1 MSDKERLNEFIEA
14 EKQEDNSNIEV
25 ANLSET
31 VKKSF
36 LEYAMSVIVAR
47 ALPDVKDG
55 MKPVHRRILFGMSEA
70 GITPSIPHKKSARI
84 VGDVMGKYHPHGD
97 SSIYE
102 AMVRLA
108 QNFSTRYPL
117 VDGHGNFGSIDGDD
131 PAAMRYTEARMSK
144 IALEMVRDIKKDT
157 VDLIPNYDG
166 EDEEPVALPSRFPNI
181 LVNGGTGIAVGMATN
196 IPPHN
201 LGETIDATL
210 AIYENPDITI
220 PELLEIIP
228 GPDFPTGAYIM
239 GKSGIVKAYETGQ
252 GTIIVRSKCEIDY
265 KGSSGKPRI
274 IVSEIPYGVNK
285 ANMITRMGE
294 LARDKVI
301 DGLTDI
307 RDESSGED
315 IRVVIELRKDVV
327 PEVILNQL
335 FKLTQLQSSYGINM
349 LVLVNGEPKVLGIKP
364 LLSHYMDHQFDVV
377 TRRIKFDLAR
387 DEERAHI
394 LEGLIKALTNIDEVV
409 DTIRK
414 SRNNEDAIAQLS
426 EKFDLSEKQAK
437 AVLGMTLSKLTSL
450 ETEKIENECKELL
463 AQINEYKRILADKN
477 EIYKVIKAE
486 MLEIKERFS
495 DKRRSQIIG
504 GEFNIDDEDLIPQED
519 IIITL
524 TVNGYIK
531 RVPVDTYRTQKRGG
545 RGMKGMSTNE
555 DDVVDKIVMA
565 NTHEDVLFFTNFGKV
580 YRIRGHQI
588 PEYSRQSKGI
598 PAINLF
604 KMDPTE
610 KVRSIISI
618 DNKSDDLTDEHTL
631 IFVTKHGITKRVA
644 LSEFARINANGKIAV
659 GLKENDELIDV
670 KLTDGNAEIFIA
682 SSNGK
687 VVRFNENDI
696 RVMGRTA
703 SGVRGINVG
712 SGEVVGVATSLEGK
726 YILVISERGYGKK
739 SKMEDY
745 RLTKRGGQ
753 GVLTIKT
760 SEKNGNLA
768 KIVAVNGEEDVLV
781 VTNLGIIIR
790 TSLKEVNV
798 SARNTLGVRIIKLS
812 NNQKVSSLCVTEAY
826 DEEEET
832 PVVENKLE
840 EVVSEASSSEVV
852 ESEVNEEIIEENI
865 DEVEEELLEEE
876 TLEDE
881 EEIVEEETDE
891 EM

>member
-265 KGSSGKPRI
+265 KGPSGKPRI

-364 LLSHYMDHQFDVV
+364 LLSYYMDHQFDVV

-670 KLTDGNAEIFIA
+670 KLTDGNEEIFIA

-712 SGEVVGVATSLEGK
+712 NGEVVGVATSLEGK

-826 DEEEET
+826 DEEEEI
-832 PVVENKLE
+832 PVVENKVE

-852 ESEVNEEIIEENI
+852 ESEVNEEIIEENV

>member
-1 MSDKERLNEFIEA
+1 MSDKENLREFIEA
-14 EKQEDNSNIEV
+14 GKAEDNNSNIEV

-201 LGETIDATL
+201 LGEAIDATL
-210 AIYENPDITI
+210 AIYENPDISI
-220 PELLEIIP
+220 QELLEIIP
-228 GPDFPTGAYIM
+228 GPDFPTGAFIM
-239 GKSGIVKAYETGQ
+239 GKSGIIKAYESGQ
-252 GTIIVRSKCEIDY
+252 GSIIVRSKCEIDY
-265 KGSSGKPRI
+265 KGPSGKPRI
-274 IVSEIPYGVNK
+274 IITEIPYAVNK

-294 LARDKVI
+294 LGRDKVI

-307 RDESSGED
+307 RDESAGDD

-335 FKLTQLQSSYGINM
+335 YKLTQLQSSFGINM
-349 LVLVNGEPKVLGIKP
+349 LVLVNGEPKILGIKP
-364 LLSHYMDHQFDVV
+364 LLTHYMDHQFDVV
-377 TRRIKFDLAR
+377 TRRIRYDLAK

-394 LEGLIKALTNIDEVV
+394 LEGLIKALLNIDAVV
-409 DTIRK
+409 ETIKK
-414 SRNNEDAIAQLS
+414 SKNNEDSTLQLCERFELS
-426 EKFDLSEKQAK
+426 ERQAK
-437 AVLGMTLSKLTSL
+437 AVLGMTLSKLNSL
-450 ETEKIENECKELL
+450 ETEKIDNEHKELV
-463 AQINEYKRILADKN
+463 AEINEFKRILADKN
-477 EIYKVIKAE
+477 EIYQVIKRE
-486 MLEIKERFS
+486 MLEIKEKYS

-531 RVPVDTYRTQKRGG
+531 RVPEDTYRTQKRGG
-545 RGMKGMSTNE
+545 RGMKGMSTND

-565 NTHEDVLFFTNFGKV
+565 NTHEDVLFFTNYGKV

-588 PEYSRQSKGI
+588 PEYSRTSKGI
-598 PAINLF
+598 PAINLL
-604 KMDPTE
+604 KMDQDE

-618 DNKSDDLTDEHTL
+618 NNKDGNLTDDHSL
-631 IFVTKHGITKRVA
+631 VFVTKKGITKRVF
-644 LSEFARINANGKIAV
+644 LSEFARINQNGKIAV
-659 GLKENDELIDV
+659 GLKDDDELIDV

-687 VVRFNENDI
+687 VVRFNESDV
-696 RVMGRTA
+696 RCMGRTA

-712 SGEVVGVATSLEGK
+712 DGEVVGVATSLEGK
-726 YILVISERGYGKK
+726 YILVISENGYGKM
-739 SKMEDY
+739 SDINDY
-745 RLTKRGGQ
+745 RLTKRGSQ

-760 SEKNGNLA
+760 SEKNGSLA
-768 KIVAVNGEEDVLV
+768 KIVAVNGEEDILV

-790 TSLKEVNV
+790 TSLKEVKV
-798 SARNTLGVRIIKLS
+798 AGRNTLGVRIIRLS
-812 NNQKVSSLCVTEAY
+812 NDQKVSSLCVTDA
-826 DEEEET
+826 
-832 PVVENKLE
+832 VEE
-840 EVVSEASSSEVV
+840 EVV
-852 ESEVNEEIIEENI
+852 
-865 DEVEEELLEEE
+865 EE
-876 TLEDE
+876 TLEENNEVVENVETTTE
-881 EEIVEEETDE
+881 E
-891 EM
+891 

>member
-1 MSDKERLNEFIEA
+1 MSDKEKLNEFIEDSKA
-14 EKQEDNSNIEV
+14 EDNNTNIEI

-108 QNFSTRYPL
+108 QKFSTRYPL

-210 AIYENPDITI
+210 AIYENPDITVQ
-220 PELLEIIP
+220 ELMEIIP

-252 GTIIVRSKCEIDY
+252 GAIIVRSKCEIDY
-265 KGSSGKPRI
+265 KGTGGKPRI
-274 IVSEIPYGVNK
+274 IVSEVPYGVNK

-315 IRVVIELRKDVV
+315 IRVVIELRKEVV

-335 FKLTQLQSSYGINM
+335 YKLTQLQSSYGINM
-349 LVLVNGEPKVLGIKP
+349 LVLVNGEPKVLGIKS
-364 LLSHYMDHQFDVV
+364 LLTYYMDHQFDVV
-377 TRRIKFDLAR
+377 TRRIKFDLAK

-394 LEGLIKALTNIDEVV
+394 LQGLIKALLNIDEVV
-409 DTIRK
+409 ETIK
-414 SRNNEDAIAQLS
+414 ASKNNEDSTIQLCQRFELS
-426 EKFDLSEKQAK
+426 ERQAK
-437 AVLGMTLSKLTSL
+437 AVLGMTLSKLNSL
-450 ETEKIENECKELL
+450 ETEKIENEHKELEEE
-463 AQINEYKRILADKN
+463 INEFKRILADKN

-486 MLEIKERFS
+486 MLEIKERYS
-495 DKRRSQIIG
+495 DKRRSEILG
-504 GEFNIDDEDLIPQED
+504 GEFNIDDEDLIPQEN

-531 RVPVDTYRTQKRGG
+531 RVPEDTYRTQKRGG
-545 RGMKGMSTNE
+545 KGMKGMSTND

-565 NTHEDVLFFTNFGKV
+565 NTHEDVLFFTNYGKV

-588 PEYSRQSKGI
+588 PEYSRTSKGI
-598 PAINLF
+598 PAINLL
-604 KMDPTE
+604 KMDQDE

-618 DNKSDDLTDEHTL
+618 NNKDDNLTDEHSL
-631 IFVTKHGITKRVA
+631 VFVTKNGITKRVF
-644 LSEFARINANGKIAV
+644 LSEFARINQNGKIAI
-659 GLKENDELIDV
+659 GLKDDDELIDV

-687 VVRFNENDI
+687 VVRFNEQDV
-696 RVMGRTA
+696 RCMGRTA
-703 SGVRGINVG
+703 SGVKGINVG
-712 SGEVVGVATSLEGK
+712 DGEVVGVATSLEGK
-726 YILVISERGYGKK
+726 YILVISEYGYGKM
-739 SKMEDY
+739 SDMNDY
-745 RLTKRGGQ
+745 RLTKRGSQ

-760 SEKNGNLA
+760 SEKNGSLA
-768 KIVAVNGEEDVLV
+768 KIVAVDGEEDILV

-790 TSLKEVNV
+790 TSLKEVKV
-798 SARNTLGVRIIKLS
+798 AGRNTLGVRIIRLA
-812 NNQKVSSLCVTEAY
+812 NEQKVSSLCVTEAV
-826 DEEEET
+826 EE
-832 PVVENKLE
+832 
-840 EVVSEASSSEVV
+840 
-852 ESEVNEEIIEENI
+852 
-865 DEVEEELLEEE
+865 EVEENTEVASNEE
-876 TLEDE
+876 TTTNE
-881 EEIVEEETDE
+881 
-891 EM
+891 

>member
-1 MSDKERLNEFIEA
+1 MSDKEKLNEFIEDSKA
-14 EKQEDNSNIEV
+14 EDNNTNIEI

-108 QNFSTRYPL
+108 QKFSTRYPL

-210 AIYENPDITI
+210 AIYENPDITVQ
-220 PELLEIIP
+220 ELMEIIP

-265 KGSSGKPRI
+265 KGTGGKPRI
-274 IVSEIPYGVNK
+274 IVSEVPYGVNK

-335 FKLTQLQSSYGINM
+335 YKLTQLQSSYGINM
-349 LVLVNGEPKVLGIKP
+349 LVLVNGEPKVLGIKS
-364 LLSHYMDHQFDVV
+364 LLTYYMDHQFDVV
-377 TRRIKFDLAR
+377 TRRIKFDLAK

-394 LEGLIKALTNIDEVV
+394 LQGLIKALLNIDEVV
-409 DTIRK
+409 ETIK
-414 SRNNEDAIAQLS
+414 ASKNNEDSTIQLCQRFELS
-426 EKFDLSEKQAK
+426 ERQAK
-437 AVLGMTLSKLTSL
+437 AVLGMTLSKLNSL
-450 ETEKIENECKELL
+450 ETEKIENEHKEVEEE
-463 AQINEYKRILADKN
+463 INEFKRILADKN

-486 MLEIKERFS
+486 MLEIKERYS
-495 DKRRSQIIG
+495 DKRRSEILG
-504 GEFNIDDEDLIPQED
+504 GEFNIDDEDLIPQEN

-531 RVPVDTYRTQKRGG
+531 RVPEDTYRTQKRGG
-545 RGMKGMSTNE
+545 KGMKGMSTND

-565 NTHEDVLFFTNFGKV
+565 NTHEDVLFFTNYGKV

-588 PEYSRQSKGI
+588 PEYSRTSKGI
-598 PAINLF
+598 PAINLL
-604 KMDPTE
+604 KMDQDE

-618 DNKSDDLTDEHTL
+618 NNKDDNLTDEHSL
-631 IFVTKHGITKRVA
+631 VFVTKNGITKRVF
-644 LSEFARINANGKIAV
+644 LSEFARINQNGKIAI
-659 GLKENDELIDV
+659 GLKDDDELIDV

-687 VVRFNENDI
+687 VVRFNEQDV
-696 RVMGRTA
+696 RCMGRTA
-703 SGVRGINVG
+703 SGVKGINVG
-712 SGEVVGVATSLEGK
+712 DGEVVGVATSLEGK
-726 YILVISERGYGKK
+726 YILVISEYGYGKM
-739 SKMEDY
+739 SDMNDY
-745 RLTKRGGQ
+745 RLTKRGSQ

-760 SEKNGNLA
+760 SEKNGSLA
-768 KIVAVNGEEDVLV
+768 KIVAVDGEEDILV

-790 TSLKEVNV
+790 TSLKEVKV
-798 SARNTLGVRIIKLS
+798 AGRNTLGVRIIRLA
-812 NNQKVSSLCVTEAY
+812 NEQKVSSLCVTEAV
-826 DEEEET
+826 EE
-832 PVVENKLE
+832 
-840 EVVSEASSSEVV
+840 
-852 ESEVNEEIIEENI
+852 
-865 DEVEEELLEEE
+865 EVEENTEVASNEE
-876 TLEDE
+876 TTTNE
-881 EEIVEEETDE
+881 
-891 EM
+891 

>member
-1 MSDKERLNEFIEA
+1 MSDKENLKEFIEA
-14 EKQEDNSNIEV
+14 GKAEDNNSNIEV

-201 LGETIDATL
+201 LGEAIDATL
-210 AIYENPDITI
+210 AIYENPDISI
-220 PELLEIIP
+220 QELLEIIP
-228 GPDFPTGAYIM
+228 GPDFPTGAFIM
-239 GKSGIVKAYETGQ
+239 GKSGIIKAYESGQ
-252 GTIIVRSKCEIDY
+252 GSIIVRSKCEIDY
-265 KGSSGKPRI
+265 KGPSGKPRI
-274 IVSEIPYGVNK
+274 IITEIPYAVNK

-307 RDESSGED
+307 RDESAGDD

-335 FKLTQLQSSYGINM
+335 YKLTQLQSSFGINM
-349 LVLVNGEPKVLGIKP
+349 LVLVNGEPKILGIKP
-364 LLSHYMDHQFDVV
+364 LLTHYMDHQFDVV
-377 TRRIKFDLAR
+377 TRRIRYDLAK

-394 LEGLIKALTNIDEVV
+394 LEGLIKALLNIDAVV
-409 DTIRK
+409 ETIKK
-414 SRNNEDAIAQLS
+414 SKNNEDSTLQLCERFELS
-426 EKFDLSEKQAK
+426 ERQAK
-437 AVLGMTLSKLTSL
+437 AVLGMTLSKLNSL
-450 ETEKIENECKELL
+450 ETEKIDNEHKELV
-463 AQINEYKRILADKN
+463 AEINEFKRILADKN
-477 EIYKVIKAE
+477 EIYQVIKRE
-486 MLEIKERFS
+486 MLEIKEKYS

-531 RVPVDTYRTQKRGG
+531 RVPEDTYRTQKRGG
-545 RGMKGMSTNE
+545 RGMKGMSTND

-565 NTHEDVLFFTNFGKV
+565 NTHEDVLFFTNYGKV

-588 PEYSRQSKGI
+588 PEYSRTSKGI
-598 PAINLF
+598 PAINLL
-604 KMDPTE
+604 KMDQDE

-618 DNKSDDLTDEHTL
+618 NNKDGNLTDDHSL
-631 IFVTKHGITKRVA
+631 VFVTKKGITKRVF
-644 LSEFARINANGKIAV
+644 LSEFARINQNGKIAV
-659 GLKENDELIDV
+659 GLKDDDELIDV

-687 VVRFNENDI
+687 VVRFNESDV
-696 RVMGRTA
+696 RCMGRTA

-712 SGEVVGVATSLEGK
+712 DGEVVGVATSLEGK
-726 YILVISERGYGKK
+726 YILVISENGYGKM
-739 SKMEDY
+739 SDINDY
-745 RLTKRGGQ
+745 RLTKRGSQ

-760 SEKNGNLA
+760 SEKNGSLA
-768 KIVAVNGEEDVLV
+768 KIVAVNGEEDILV

-790 TSLKEVNV
+790 TSLKEVKV
-798 SARNTLGVRIIKLS
+798 AGRNTLGVRIIRLS
-812 NNQKVSSLCVTEAY
+812 NDQKVSSLCVTDA
-826 DEEEET
+826 
-832 PVVENKLE
+832 VEE
-840 EVVSEASSSEVV
+840 EVV
-852 ESEVNEEIIEENI
+852 
-865 DEVEEELLEEE
+865 EE
-876 TLEDE
+876 TLEENNEVVENVETTTE
-881 EEIVEEETDE
+881 E
-891 EM
+891 

>member
-1 MSDKERLNEFIEA
+1 MSDKEKLNEFIEGSRA
-14 EKQEDNSNIEV
+14 EDNNSNIEV

-97 SSIYE
+97 SSIYD

-210 AIYENPDITI
+210 AIYENPDISI
-220 PELLEIIP
+220 QELLEIIP
-228 GPDFPTGAYIM
+228 GPDFPTGAFIM
-239 GKSGIVKAYETGQ
+239 GKSGIAKAYETGQ
-252 GTIIVRSKCEIDY
+252 GSIIVRSKCEIDY
-265 KGSSGKPRI
+265 KGPSGKPRI
-274 IVSEIPYGVNK
+274 IITEIPYAVNK

-307 RDESSGED
+307 RDESAGDD

-335 FKLTQLQSSYGINM
+335 YKLTQLQSSFGINM
-349 LVLVNGEPKVLGIKP
+349 LVLVNGEPKILGIKP
-364 LLSHYMDHQFDVV
+364 LLTHYMNHQFDVV
-377 TRRIKFDLAR
+377 TRRIKYDLAK

-394 LEGLIKALTNIDEVV
+394 LEGLIKALLNIDEVV
-409 DTIRK
+409 DTIKK
-414 SRNNEDAIAQLS
+414 SKNNEDSTLQLCERFELS
-426 EKFDLSEKQAK
+426 ERQAK
-437 AVLGMTLSKLTSL
+437 AVLGMTLSKLNSL
-450 ETEKIENECKELL
+450 ETEKIENEHKELV
-463 AQINEYKRILADKN
+463 AEINEFKRILADKN
-477 EIYKVIKAE
+477 EIYQVIKKE
-486 MLEIKERFS
+486 MLEIKEKYS

-531 RVPVDTYRTQKRGG
+531 RVPEDTYRTQKRGG
-545 RGMKGMSTNE
+545 KGMKGMSTND

-565 NTHEDVLFFTNFGKV
+565 NTHEDVLFFTNYGKV

-588 PEYSRQSKGI
+588 PEYSRTSKGI
-598 PAINLF
+598 PAINLL
-604 KMDPTE
+604 KMDQDE

-618 DNKSDDLTDEHTL
+618 NNKDGNLTDEHSL
-631 IFVTKHGITKRVA
+631 VFVTKKGITKRVF
-644 LSEFARINANGKIAV
+644 LSEFARINQNGKIAI
-659 GLKENDELIDV
+659 GLKDDDELIDV

-687 VVRFNENDI
+687 VVRFNEQDV
-696 RVMGRTA
+696 RCMGRTA
-703 SGVRGINVG
+703 SGVRGINVAG
-712 SGEVVGVATSLEGK
+712 GEVVGVATSLEGK
-726 YILVISERGYGKK
+726 YILVISEYGYGKM
-739 SKMEDY
+739 SDVNDY
-745 RLTKRGGQ
+745 RLTNRGSQ

-760 SEKNGNLA
+760 SEKNGSLA
-768 KIVAVNGEEDVLV
+768 KIVAVNGEEDILV

-790 TSLKEVNV
+790 TSLKEVKV
-798 SARNTLGVRIIKLS
+798 AGRNTLGVRIIRLA
-812 NNQKVSSLCVTEAY
+812 NDQKVSSLCVTEAT
-826 DEEEET
+826 EEEVEENNE
-832 PVVENKLE
+832 VVEN
-840 EVVSEASSSEVV
+840 VDTT
-852 ESEVNEEIIEENI
+852 IEE
-865 DEVEEELLEEE
+865 
-876 TLEDE
+876 
-881 EEIVEEETDE
+881 
-891 EM
+891 